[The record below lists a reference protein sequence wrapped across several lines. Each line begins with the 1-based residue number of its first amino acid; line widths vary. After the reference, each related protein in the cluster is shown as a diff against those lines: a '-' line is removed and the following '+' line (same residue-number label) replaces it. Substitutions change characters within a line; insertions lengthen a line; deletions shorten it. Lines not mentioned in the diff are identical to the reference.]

1 MCCRFGG
8 EDSDYYSWIL
18 FATIYGLPLEQP
30 PPSDFRLD
38 PDPLQFPAQAPAQVL
53 VKQEP
58 QHQGPSLD
66 EHLEHAAAGCSHEVA
81 SGFSQVLAALTG
93 SKVNCAS
100 DVTHW
105 SICCI
110 TGVSHAACWS
120 NIAFVAERTA
130 CCCTARQP

>member
-1 MCCRFGG
+1 MSKSQRSHSLPLCCSFGG
-8 EDSDYYSWIL
+8 EDSNYYRWIL

-38 PDPLQFPAQAPAQVL
+38 PDPLQFQAQAPPQVL

-93 SKVNCAS
+93 SKVGFVSN
-100 DVTHW
+100 VTH
-105 SICCI
+105 
-110 TGVSHAACWS
+110 
-120 NIAFVAERTA
+120 
-130 CCCTARQP
+130 

>member
-1 MCCRFGG
+1 MSNQSQRSHSLPLCCRFGG
-8 EDSDYYSWIL
+8 EDSDYYRWIL

-38 PDPLQFPAQAPAQVL
+38 PDPMQFQAQAPAQGL

-93 SKVNCAS
+93 SKVDSSA
-100 DVTHW
+100 
-105 SICCI
+105 
-110 TGVSHAACWS
+110 
-120 NIAFVAERTA
+120 
-130 CCCTARQP
+130 Q